1 MGVGLK
7 AKHPQPYKFPNS
19 FNIFSAFSP
28 FLYIWEGDNYST
40 LFSTWDKSYIH
51 VNSYLE
57 IEWGKY
63 IIIAFF

>member
-1 MGVGLK
+1 MGVGLN

-19 FNIFSAFSP
+19 LNIFSAFYP
-28 FLYIWEGDNYST
+28 FLYIWEGNNYST
-40 LFSTWDKSYIH
+40 LFSTWDKSYIL

-57 IEWGKY
+57 VEWGKY